1 MLGQARF
8 AHIENAAT
16 EAVRQWLDHVGEQQA
31 KKRKIE
37 DDKAEKEK
45 LAKALATRD
54 QSIIVLRTLAT
65 EKEKLAK
72 EAVEKKTDDTG
83 DLNEKSIIVDA
94 TRNKTPSPPR
104 SNPGVQPAG
113 PDYEA
118 MSVERLRALDKARD
132 ATLAFL
138 LKRIDKAESALAK
151 IAREK
156 ASEEKEQH
164 DSKPIEVIQTAED
177 PHDGNDT

>member
-1 MLGQARF
+1 
-8 AHIENAAT
+8 
-16 EAVRQWLDHVGEQQA
+16 
-31 KKRKIE
+31 
-37 DDKAEKEK
+37 
-45 LAKALATRD
+45 LAKALAARD

-72 EAVEKKTDDTG
+72 EAVEKKTDNTG
-83 DLNEKSIIVDA
+83 DLNDKAIIVDA

-104 SNPGVQPAG
+104 NNPGVQPAG
-113 PDYEA
+113 PDYDA

-156 ASEEKEQH
+156 ASEEKE
-164 DSKPIEVIQTAED
+164 
-177 PHDGNDT
+177 

>member
-8 AHIENAAT
+8 AHIENCAT
-16 EAVRQWLDHVGEQQA
+16 EAVRQWVDHVGEQQA
-31 KKRKIE
+31 KKRKID
-37 DDKAEKEK
+37 DDKVEKEK
-45 LAKALATRD
+45 LSKALAARD

-65 EKEKLAK
+65 EKEKMAK
-72 EAVEKKTDDTG
+72 EAVERKPEDAG
-83 DLNEKSIIVDA
+83 DANDQAIIVDA

-113 PDYEA
+113 PDYDA

-151 IAREK
+151 LARER
-156 ASEEKEQH
+156 ASEEKEQQ
-164 DSKPIEVIQTAED
+164 DSKPTEATSTAED
-177 PHDGNDT
+177 LHGGDGT